1 MRRYRALEN
10 RGPHDRAQA
19 PAILGKFKK
28 VCRVGRKPFPPLR
41 TLSGALCPSAL
52 QTPLRSTCVP
62 FRPPS
67 DPGGSSPM
75 RGAPC
80 TEHHVYRRITAF
92 SRPVP
97 VGPARASKAGR
108 VDINPAQLGHVWTR
122 RRKACC
128 GPHVTCGVPHR
139 TSGRTKALRCDCANA
154 PRPPLETRRRHPVV
168 GGRLDIS
175 LVVSL
180 VIRLCART
188 APGPPAGRKTAG
200 RPQSAASESA
210 ASETFRLSG
219 KTTHT
224 RAQPFVTIMKKQ
236 PALYVRDFDGPRGF
250 RTMLQGPGADRGR
263 RRARGSA
270 GKTQRTA
277 VMEGGSGMTLIS
289 L

>member
-92 SRPVP
+92 SRPAP
-97 VGPARASKAGR
+97 VGPRHRAGGDADR
-108 VDINPAQLGHVWTR
+108 VHW
-122 RRKACC
+122 
-128 GPHVTCGVPHR
+128 
-139 TSGRTKALRCDCANA
+139 
-154 PRPPLETRRRHPVV
+154 RPGDR
-168 GGRLDIS
+168 GGRRLIVKDLARPR
-175 LVVSL
+175 LVVRMQAQAGLSIRVAQRAGSYNVFLLPASL
-180 VIRLCART
+180 
-188 APGPPAGRKTAG
+188 
-200 RPQSAASESA
+200 
-210 ASETFRLSG
+210 
-219 KTTHT
+219 
-224 RAQPFVTIMKKQ
+224 
-236 PALYVRDFDGPRGF
+236 
-250 RTMLQGPGADRGR
+250 
-263 RRARGSA
+263 
-270 GKTQRTA
+270 
-277 VMEGGSGMTLIS
+277 
-289 L
+289 

>member
-92 SRPVP
+92 SRPAP

-128 GPHVTCGVPHR
+128 GPHVTCGVSHR

-154 PRPPLETRRRHPVV
+154 PRPPLEEPNGRHSGPLGCPWSHPGSPRVPN
-168 GGRLDIS
+168 LTH
-175 LVVSL
+175 LVAKCGHLGCQRVPHGS
-180 VIRLCART
+180 
-188 APGPPAGRKTAG
+188 P
-200 RPQSAASESA
+200 
-210 ASETFRLSG
+210 
-219 KTTHT
+219 
-224 RAQPFVTIMKKQ
+224 
-236 PALYVRDFDGPRGF
+236 RDTKP
-250 RTMLQGPGADRGR
+250 
-263 RRARGSA
+263 
-270 GKTQRTA
+270 
-277 VMEGGSGMTLIS
+277 
-289 L
+289 